1 MSVLIRASLRQH
13 SPSAWPPLSPGEPS
27 QDRMMGPSLYD
38 INTVPQLG
46 DWGLANIDSFED
58 IDINMESMELINDN
72 NDDPFGDFTL
82 EQSFNL
88 IELNN
93 LQDVFKSEDN
103 VDLPCDSDSSRLLQ
117 DLDMSETLKQDC
129 MWSSGVNTSSGVNIN
144 STTTP
149 CYTKLSLT
157 PPTSYINESLHL
169 LETPIPSDD
178 ESSGSDTSTESYRN
192 INTGHSSK
200 TDHCYTSFSL
210 LTPPESSEDEDCLV
224 SPSSVSSLHSSHSSQ
239 SKQRKNVLSE
249 IENDRFNN
257 DVKKSLL
264 KSSQKNLKNIVKPK
278 FKFSIRM
285 KSFGTKSKPTR
296 RSDLTMSSYQATK
309 QKKKSLKFLSSNKP
323 TGVVNIS
330 EGIKKDKLNHTDAR
344 NVHNMME
351 RQRRTDL
358 KRAFDKLKDYV
369 PSIAQSDRTSKQMVL
384 DKAIEHC
391 KTLRRSEESVREQK
405 KNLLRRNEL
414 LKKKLALLQSQ
425 VSASQVEN
433 ARWEIQ
439 GW

>member
-1 MSVLIRASLRQH
+1 MTT
-13 SPSAWPPLSPGEPS
+13 
-27 QDRMMGPSLYD
+27 SLYD
-38 INTVPQLG
+38 TVPQLG
-46 DWGLANIDSFED
+46 DWGLGNIDSFED

-93 LQDVFKSEDN
+93 LQDVFPPEDN
-103 VDLPCDSDSSRLLQ
+103 VEAPGDSDPSRLLQ

-144 STTTP
+144 SNTTH

-157 PPTSYINESLHL
+157 PPTSYINESLHI

-192 INTGHSSK
+192 TNPGHSST

-210 LTPPESSEDEDCLV
+210 LTPPESSEDEDCLL
-224 SPSSVSSLHSSHSSQ
+224 SPSTLHSQ

-278 FKFSIRM
+278 FKFSVRM
-285 KSFGTKSKPTR
+285 KSLGSKSKQSR
-296 RSDLTMSSYQATK
+296 RSPHLTMSSYQATN
-309 QKKKSLKFLSSNKP
+309 QKKSSLKYFSPSKQ

-330 EGIKKDKLNHTDAR
+330 EDIQKEKLNHTDAR

-358 KRAFDKLKDYV
+358 KRAFDELKDFV
-369 PSIAQSDRTSKQMVL
+369 PSIAKSDRTSKQMVL

-391 KTLRRSEESVREQK
+391 KTLRRGEEVVREQK
-405 KNLLRRNEL
+405 KNLQRRNEL

-433 ARWEIQ
+433 AHWEIQ

>member
-1 MSVLIRASLRQH
+1 MIS
-13 SPSAWPPLSPGEPS
+13 
-27 QDRMMGPSLYD
+27 DKMGTAIHD
-38 INTVPQLG
+38 ISTVPELG
-46 DWGLANIDSFED
+46 DWGLGNMDTFDD
-58 IDINMESMELINDN
+58 IDINMESMEMINDS
-72 NDDPFGDFTL
+72 NDDPFGEFTL

-93 LQDVFKSEDN
+93 LQDVFQQGDN
-103 VDLPCDSDSSRLLQ
+103 IDISGDSDSSSLLQ
-117 DLDMSETLKQDC
+117 DLDMRETLKQDC

-144 STTTP
+144 STTSP

-178 ESSGSDTSTESYRN
+178 ESSGSESSPDSYRN
-192 INTGHSSK
+192 INTGHSST

-224 SPSSVSSLHSSHSSQ
+224 SPASLHSQ

-249 IENDRFNN
+249 IENDRFNK
-257 DVKKSLL
+257 DVNKSLL
-264 KSSQKNLKNIVKPK
+264 KSSKRDLKKSDKPK
-278 FKFSIRM
+278 FKFSVRM
-285 KSFGTKSKPTR
+285 KSIGRRESLKGSKPKETKT
-296 RSDLTMSSYQATK
+296 SSQLTISSSYQAIK
-309 QKKKSLKFLSSNKP
+309 QNKESFKFAP
-323 TGVVNIS
+323 TGKQQVNIND
-330 EGIKKDKLNHTDAR
+330 GIQKEKLNHTDAR

-358 KRAFDKLKDYV
+358 KRAFDELKDYV

-391 KTLRRSEESVREQK
+391 KTLRRSEEAGRDQK
-405 KNLLRRNEL
+405 KNLLKRNEQL
-414 LKKKLALLQSQ
+414 RKKLALLQSQ
-425 VSASQVEN
+425 LNASQVEN
-433 ARWEIQ
+433 ADWEIQ